1 LQLSFFFKR
10 EVSELDGKYW
20 EGSLQQRSL
29 IRKWSRESE
38 NG

>member
-10 EVSELDGKYW
+10 EVSEL
-20 EGSLQQRSL
+20 EGRSRESSLQQRSL
-29 IRKWSRESE
+29 IRKWSRENE